1 MWILWSPQS
10 CINILTT
17 HAKIVVLHEMV
28 SLTHLQVQKLL
39 GSHVSVG
46 GVSSI
51 LRRPSLHFLFIV
63 WSLPIPALVIVS
75 SNGEGVQQLVATDSN
90 VALHVPE
97 NEVFVIPCVRRRV
110 VHVSDTQVKVRVY
123 RSWRVLQS
131 SSANLVKMMCQQ
143 IRNGAWCLSDL
154 IVGSVDLQNTVLDV
168 TSPGGR

>member
-1 MWILWSPQS
+1 MWIAWSPQP
-10 CINILTT
+10 CVNILISHT
-17 HAKIVVLHEMV
+17 KVVVLHEMMP
-28 SLTHLQVQKLL
+28 LTHLQVQELL

-63 WSLPIPALVIVS
+63 WSLPIPTVITIS
-75 SNGEGVQQLVATDSN
+75 RDGEGVQKLVATDSN

-110 VHVSDTQVKVRVY
+110 VHVSDTQVKVWVDG
-123 RSWRVLQS
+123 SWRVLQS

-143 IRNGAWCLSDL
+143 VRNGAWCLSDL
-154 IVGSVDLQNTVLDV
+154 IVGSVDLQNTILNMA
-168 TSPGGR
+168 SPG